1 MGPGEEVP
9 SAPPCCFLSSLP
21 VLWPAEPASLLP
33 HPGVCSLS
41 SEADTLLGEGRGP
54 ICGHNTPV
62 PAAGSPLLPRRSCL
76 CPAPSHGPGP
86 AVQTER
92 PLGRRRSPGLQDL
105 GPGCTG
111 EGLMG
116 PRVAAV
122 APAKTAT
129 FCSGVPVYQTFGH
142 RCAKAGRREWFAHK
156 EKTASSPSSGC
167 VMEAGFALC

>member
-1 MGPGEEVP
+1 MP

-92 PLGRRRSPGLQDL
+92 PLGRRRSPGLQDR

>member
-1 MGPGEEVP
+1 
-9 SAPPCCFLSSLP
+9 
-21 VLWPAEPASLLP
+21 
-33 HPGVCSLS
+33 
-41 SEADTLLGEGRGP
+41 
-54 ICGHNTPV
+54 
-62 PAAGSPLLPRRSCL
+62 
-76 CPAPSHGPGP
+76 
-86 AVQTER
+86 
-92 PLGRRRSPGLQDL
+92 
-105 GPGCTG
+105 
-111 EGLMG
+111 MG